1 MDGLTIEERRREL
14 VVRIVGSMD
23 GDHNDNLTGDE
34 VLSHPLPSSQHSS
47 NYGTLHCVPH
57 STATGT
63 LH

>member
-34 VLSHPLPSSQHSS
+34 VLSNCIAPSKAQ
-47 NYGTLHCVPH
+47 T
-57 STATGT
+57 TA
-63 LH
+63 